1 MASDGNYKVTPIQEL
16 TQNVTVNNDNV
27 LTGIS
32 EGSIGVGIS
41 SISVMAAD
49 AGRKYA
55 LFVNDSNVEI
65 YLSLGGPAVVGDAI
79 RLNRKGGSYEIV
91 QTNLYRGEVFAIA
104 ASGTGN
110 NLGFVEGT

>member
-32 EGSIGVGIS
+32 EGSVLVGVAS
-41 SISVMAAD
+41 VSVMAAD

-55 LFVNDSNVEI
+55 LFVNDSNTEI

-79 RLNRKGGSYEIV
+79 RLNRKGGSYEIE
-91 QTNLYRGEVFAIA
+91 QTNLFRGEVFAI
-104 ASGTGN
+104 SGSAGN

>member
-1 MASDGNYKVTPIQEL
+1 MASGEGNYKVTPIQQL
-16 TQNVTVNNDNV
+16 TTNVTVNNDNI

-32 EGSIGVGIS
+32 EGSILVGIAS
-41 SISVMAAD
+41 VSVMAAD

-55 LFVNDSNVEI
+55 LFVNDSNAEI

-79 RLNRKGGSYEIV
+79 RLNRKGGSYELE
-91 QTNLYRGEVFAIA
+91 QTNLYQGEVFAISTGA
-104 ASGTGN
+104 AK